1 MYCHLPRNYSIGR
14 TNGKHVLFTSKI
26 IKSFITS
33 IYQPKYLPIGS
44 AVVVV
49 VVVVG
54 AGEKDKKQLLLIYKI
69 HSKAPSTFQNKIAR
83 TAHGSQKYTKFI
95 CPYIRPVVKLF
106 VFSFN
111 EY

>member
-1 MYCHLPRNYSIGR
+1 MYCHLPRNYIIGR

-26 IKSFITS
+26 IKSFIAS

-44 AVVVV
+44 AVV

-69 HSKAPSTFQNKIAR
+69 HLKAPSTFQTNIAR
-83 TAHGSQKYTKFI
+83 NAHGSQKQTKFV
-95 CPYIRPVVKLF
+95 CPYNRPVVKLF